1 MKQFLEIKTKVDI
14 PVDDLL
20 DSLTKSEI
28 TQLTLTIIDCLEL
41 HQLQAIQERVENRL
55 LTETNE

>member
-20 DSLTKSEI
+20 DSLTKTEL
-28 TQLTLTIIDCLEL
+28 TQLTLTIIDVLEL
-41 HQLQAIQERVENRL
+41 HQLQAIQERVEAKL
-55 LTETNE
+55 LTENE